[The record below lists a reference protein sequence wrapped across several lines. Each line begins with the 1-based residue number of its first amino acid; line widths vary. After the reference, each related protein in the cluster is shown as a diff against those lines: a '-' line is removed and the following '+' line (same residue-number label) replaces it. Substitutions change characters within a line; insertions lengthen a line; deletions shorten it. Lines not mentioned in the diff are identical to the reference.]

1 MKLRSGTPRFLP
13 SLSVAMG
20 LTLLIVLGGCGQRGP
35 LYMPQQG
42 KPSSASARTVGPAAT
57 APAPDAETAPSTA
70 SPDSK

>member
-1 MKLRSGTPRFLP
+1 L
-13 SLSVAMG
+13 A
-20 LTLLIVLGGCGQRGP
+20 LLIVLGGCGQRGP

-57 APAPDAETAPSTA
+57 APAPDTETAPSTV